1 MKPPRLSIAWS
12 MVGVALV
19 ALNLSVIRALADG
32 YQEQFL
38 FDALPTANI
47 LLLVAVAGFRRR
59 RLRAFALGFVVAGA
73 SSSIAYQIWSDIHP
87 WEWLSY
93 FQPLSNI
100 AVRIRDAY
108 PASHMPIVYAM
119 MIVVFTL
126 PHTIIGLAGG
136 YLTAKEWTIM
146 ARRRQA

>member
-1 MKPPRLSIAWS
+1 MRLPRVSIAWS

-38 FDALPTANI
+38 FDALPTIDI
-47 LLLVAVAGFRRR
+47 LVLAGLAGFRRR

-73 SSSIAYQIWSDIHP
+73 SSLIAYQIWSDNHP
-87 WEWLSY
+87 WEWLGY
-93 FQPLSNI
+93 FQPLSDI

-108 PASHMPIVYAM
+108 PASHMPFVYAM
-119 MIVVFTL
+119 MIAVFTL
-126 PHTIIGLAGG
+126 PHTIVGLAGG
-136 YLTAKEWTIM
+136 YLGTAMEDHHG
-146 ARRRQA
+146 AS